1 VLGCALLYNRVMRRA
16 HVFVAIRS
24 TGRIAAIR
32 YTWDEAQ
39 TVAAARAAATGQ
51 PYEVVSYDESIA
63 WRPGLERVL
72 EA

>member
-1 VLGCALLYNRVMRRA
+1 MKRR
-16 HVFVAIRS
+16 HVFVVIRS

-32 YTWDEAQ
+32 NTWDEAQ
-39 TVAAARAAATGQ
+39 AVAAARAAATGQ
-51 PYEVVSYDESIA
+51 QYEIVNYDESIA

>member
-1 VLGCALLYNRVMRRA
+1 MGRR
-16 HVFVAIRS
+16 HVFVVIRG
-24 TGRIAAIR
+24 TGRIAAIKS
-32 YTWDEAQ
+32 TWQEARA
-39 TVAAARAAATGQ
+39 VAAERAAATGV

>member
-1 VLGCALLYNRVMRRA
+1 MRRR
-16 HVFVAIRS
+16 HVFVVIRS

-32 YTWDEAQ
+32 NTWNEAQ

-51 PYEVVSYDESIA
+51 PYAVIHYDESVA